1 MRASQQS
8 NFISPSGTC
17 AAFATGLRDGF
28 TEEEVRSNALP
39 HPGLLPKER
48 RIALSL
54 TGTRA
59 AGSAGQSFPSQKAVL
74 KTRAVQTLRDG
85 RASSNCAKRLECG
98 VFTAAFL
105 ADDTGRENRFP
116 TYGAARLAQSCT
128 RAPRV
133 ERSLKRS
140 SGSRAVQAMPLKI
153 NRRKRG
159 SSNVHV

>member
-48 RIALSL
+48 RIALSF

-74 KTRAVQTLRDG
+74 KTRAVQTLRDC
-85 RASSNCAKRLECG
+85 RVSPNRAKRLECG
-98 VFTAAFL
+98 ASRRFSYRFLRLRCSLPCYGRHLRRLLSLPDRMLSATRLPRPPISVFSKS
-105 ADDTGRENRFP
+105 P
-116 TYGAARLAQSCT
+116 MAARAYC
-128 RAPRV
+128 
-133 ERSLKRS
+133 
-140 SGSRAVQAMPLKI
+140 GSRMMLP
-153 NRRKRG
+153 
-159 SSNVHV
+159 